1 MFSQDEFLWIWD
13 LYPLMSFTAK
23 VEVIHN
29 QPDES
34 MASVFYD
41 LLIFITESFLFSQ
54 AKLWK
59 ANFKSHQTPKS
70 VR

>member
-54 AKLWK
+54 AKL
-59 ANFKSHQTPKS
+59 
-70 VR
+70 